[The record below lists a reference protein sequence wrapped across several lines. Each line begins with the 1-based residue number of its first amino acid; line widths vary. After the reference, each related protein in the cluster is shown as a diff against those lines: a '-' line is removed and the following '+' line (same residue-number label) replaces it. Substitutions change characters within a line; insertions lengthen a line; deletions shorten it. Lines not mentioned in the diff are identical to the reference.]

1 MYVTKHVG
9 WKLGI
14 CTRCGRLVKRREPAS
29 FAVCNNDHEPIDV
42 SLDFSF
48 TAEDQRNVQW
58 ILRRLRRQRKQL
70 GKNPDDAPLTMESV
84 TLMMLWLGLSEIKK
98 MNAEQLLEV
107 FEKYG
112 IKN

>member
-1 MYVTKHVG
+1 
-9 WKLGI
+9 
-14 CTRCGRLVKRREPAS
+14 
-29 FAVCNNDHEPIDV
+29 
-42 SLDFSF
+42 
-48 TAEDQRNVQW
+48 
-58 ILRRLRRQRKQL
+58 
-70 GKNPDDAPLTMESV
+70 MESV